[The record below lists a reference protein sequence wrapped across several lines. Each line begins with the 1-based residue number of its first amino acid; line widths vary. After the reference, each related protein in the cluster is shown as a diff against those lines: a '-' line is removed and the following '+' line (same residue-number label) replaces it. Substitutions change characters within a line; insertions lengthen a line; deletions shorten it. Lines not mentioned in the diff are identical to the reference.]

1 MEKDILTL
9 LSTFIA
15 DPQSREVALDI
26 SQRLN
31 SAITAYEDKLIKDC
45 AKVIVEERLRG
56 STANPLMKIIKDAG
70 KEGKKVYTTWWAT
83 ASLDDKKDIKD
94 NLKNI
99 QKAMTKKWIEKYE
112 YVIEQRGETEEEAGK
127 GIHVHYL
134 ITGKKPYSQIQR
146 ELANTL
152 QVDKAYIHVKP
163 ANNIDGLRSYM
174 AGQKTDEKL
183 KKVEIDKFFRTKHNI
198 ESYYTSSN

>member
-1 MEKDILTL
+1 MEKDILTM
-9 LSTFIA
+9 LSQHIA
-15 DPQSREVALDI
+15 NPQSREVALDI

-45 AKVIVEERLRG
+45 AKAIVEERLRG

-70 KEGKKVYTTWWAT
+70 KEERKVYTTWWAT

-99 QKAMTKKWIEKYE
+99 HKAMTKKWIEKYE

-127 GIHVHYL
+127 GIHVHYI
-134 ITGKKPYSQIQR
+134 ITGKKAPSQILR
-146 ELANTL
+146 ELASTL
-152 QVDKAYIHVKP
+152 KIDQSFIKLKP

-174 AGQKTDEKL
+174 TGQKTPEKL
-183 KKVEIDKFFRTKHNI
+183 KKVEIDKIFREKHNI
-198 ESYYTSSN
+198 ETYYTGGQ